1 MTDRPASAGGL
12 VVAPGRADGEKFVP
26 ATEVAQGQCRSLW
39 WQPLV
44 LTVTVV
50 TMVVGGTLAP
60 AAHIDRLADH
70 ALADQER

>member
-1 MTDRPASAGGL
+1 LSSI
-12 VVAPGRADGEKFVP
+12 ADGPGDEALAIDESLIDIVESGL
-26 ATEVAQGQCRSLW
+26 ASRSDIVALR

-44 LTVTVV
+44 LTVTIVS
-50 TMVVGGTLAP
+50 MVVGGTLAP

>member
-1 MTDRPASAGGL
+1 LSSI
-12 VVAPGRADGEKFVP
+12 ADGPGDEALAIDESLIDIVESGL
-26 ATEVAQGQCRSLW
+26 ASRSDIVALR

-60 AAHIDRLADH
+60 AHIDRLADH